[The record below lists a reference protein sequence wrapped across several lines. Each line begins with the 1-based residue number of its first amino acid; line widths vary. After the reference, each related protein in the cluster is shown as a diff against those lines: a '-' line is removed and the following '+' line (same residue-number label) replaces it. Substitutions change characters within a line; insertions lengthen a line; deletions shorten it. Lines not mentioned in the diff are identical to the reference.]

1 MIITFLLICFSIF
14 FLVSSLVRILLSV
27 VIRRAQKREANRY
40 QQGYSAGE
48 HQTHKKEGEVY
59 VSSPAP
65 ESQDKVVEKDMGEY
79 VDFETVK
86 EDK

>member
-1 MIITFLLICFSIF
+1 MRIF
-14 FLVSSLVRILLSV
+14 LSV
-27 VIRRAQKREANRY
+27 VFRREQKREANRY

-86 EDK
+86 EEE